1 MNVQETWVKTQISD
15 YLRMNFMYGD
25 TMTVYDDPYDRN
37 EYKTWTKYDQ
47 ILTGTA
53 VDEMIDMIWGVE
65 IALLEVVTNKGESVT
80 STLLPYEGLDII
92 QDWAPAEANR
102 LGRDLD
108 NMIDYFNSYIGGS

>member
-53 VDEMIDMIWGVE
+53 VDEMIDMIWGV
-65 IALLEVVTNKGESVT
+65 
-80 STLLPYEGLDII
+80 
-92 QDWAPAEANR
+92 
-102 LGRDLD
+102 
-108 NMIDYFNSYIGGS
+108 